1 MGALARF
8 EVMAATSEDRLDL
21 GEAALLIGAA
31 AQPGVDV
38 KASLRGL
45 DTFARDVHDL
55 DDLVAR
61 LFHELGF
68 RGNAGDYYD
77 PDNSFL
83 HRVIERR
90 VGIPITLA
98 VVMME
103 VGRRAGVELEGVGMP
118 GHFLVRDPHV
128 GVYIDPFAG
137 GTTLDEAAC
146 EAIFRAS
153 TGAGPEI
160 QFGSDLLARATKH
173 DILARILANLKA
185 IYRSRGSF
193 SELELVLRMRLS
205 LPRAGVA
212 EVIELGET
220 IALQGDFG
228 RAATEMER
236 RAETDV
242 GDSEAV
248 VAAARGLRAR
258 LN

>member
-8 EVMAATSEDRLDL
+8 EVMAATPEDRLDL

-31 AQPGVDV
+31 ARPGVDV
-38 KASLRGL
+38 EAFLGEL
-45 DTFARDVHDL
+45 DLFARNVHDL
-55 DDLVAR
+55 GDLVAR
-61 LFHELGF
+61 LFHELSF
-68 RGNAGDYYD
+68 RGNAGDYYE

-137 GTTLDEAAC
+137 GTTLDEASC
-146 EAIFRAS
+146 EALFRAS

-160 QFGSDLLARATKH
+160 QFGSDLLDRATKH
-173 DILARILANLKA
+173 DILARILANLKGN
-185 IYRSRGSF
+185 YRSRGAF
-193 SELELVLRMRLS
+193 SEREWVLWMRLC
-205 LPRAGVA
+205 LP
-212 EVIELGET
+212 
-220 IALQGDFG
+220 
-228 RAATEMER
+228 
-236 RAETDV
+236 
-242 GDSEAV
+242 
-248 VAAARGLRAR
+248 
-258 LN
+258 